1 MGPGDTVVLASPL
14 IPGNENAVNRV
25 INGLTGTGAR
35 VVHKGNA
42 MVQCPATPP
51 PVNCYLYNMVKPAN
65 VMPVHGEVRHP
76 CQCRLAVK
84 TGVDPQQVIIAAT
97 ARSSTWWTA
106 RPRSWV
112 RSRAATSTW
121 TEPAWGHHRGSLKD
135 RRILGE
141 EGSSRWWSWWTT
153 SRRRSWLA
161 RRSTRGV
168 RGPDAVF
175 DEVIPTIEAK
185 LIAAIKDGVTDQH
198 ALAQIVRRTLG
209 RWVNAQH
216 RRRPMI
222 VPVVIEG

>member
-1 MGPGDTVVLASPL
+1 M
-14 IPGNENAVNRV
+14 
-25 INGLTGTGAR
+25 
-35 VVHKGNA
+35 
-42 MVQCPATPP
+42 
-51 PVNCYLYNMVKPAN
+51 
-65 VMPVHGEVRHP
+65 
-76 CQCRLAVK
+76 
-84 TGVDPQQVIIAAT
+84 IIAADGT
-97 ARSSTWWTA
+97 VVDLVDGKASIV
-106 RPRSWV
+106 V

-141 EGSSRWWSWWTT
+141 EGFISVVVVVDHVEAKI
-153 SRRRSWLA
+153 LA
-161 RRSTRGV
+161 GPEIHARV